1 MNTLSEVE
9 KQRIQELSSEIGFD
23 PEDPMFQIMSIL
35 GNFEEMM
42 IQFPAQMEA
51 LLEAG
56 GLMIDQ
62 KLQSAS
68 KSAEVMQH
76 AIITTAVKD
85 VLKQEMQRLKPG
97 VSLGVEAPQIGKVK
111 LGFWSISAILGG
123 MIGVGAML
131 GSLTTQNV
139 IANYISDPLTGV
151 TANDIKLLQWAK
163 STEGK
168 EARQLI
174 IDNRTDLEVCRR
186 DNRLLGRCVVK
197 IRKSK

>member
-1 MNTLSEVE
+1 MNTISESE
-9 KQRIQELSSEIGFD
+9 KERIRELSSEIGFD

-42 IQFPAQMEA
+42 NQFPIQMEA

-56 GLMIDQ
+56 ALMIDT
-62 KLQSAS
+62 KLQAAS
-68 KSAEVMQH
+68 HSAEVMQH
-76 AIITTAVKD
+76 AVITSSVKE
-85 VLKQEMQRLKPG
+85 VLKSEMQHLKPT

-111 LGFWSISAILGG
+111 LGFWSIFSILGG
-123 MIGVGAML
+123 MIAVGAIL
-131 GSLTTQNV
+131 GSFTTQNV
-139 IANYISDPLTGV
+139 IANYVADPSSGV

-163 STEGK
+163 SDEGR
-168 EARQLI
+168 EARQLV

-186 DNRLLGRCVVK
+186 DDRLLGRCVVK

>member
-1 MNTLSEVE
+1 MNTLSEAE

-76 AIITTAVKD
+76 AVITAAVKD
-85 VLKQEMQRLKPG
+85 VLKQEMQRFKPG

-111 LGFWSISAILGG
+111 LGFWPISAILGG
-123 MIGVGAML
+123 MIAVGAIL

-139 IANYISDPLTGV
+139 IANYISDPTTGF
-151 TANDIKLLQWAK
+151 TANDIKLLQWVN

-168 EARQLI
+168 QARQLI

-186 DNRLLGRCVVK
+186 DDRLLGRCVIK

>member
-1 MNTLSEVE
+1 MNTHSELE
-9 KQRIQELSSEIGFD
+9 KERIREISQEIGFD

-56 GLMIDQ
+56 ALMIDT
-62 KLQSAS
+62 KLQAAS
-68 KSAEVMQH
+68 RSAEVMQH
-76 AIITTAVKD
+76 AVITAAVKD
-85 VLKQEMQRLKPG
+85 VLKQEVQRLKPG
-97 VSLGVEAPQIGKVK
+97 ISLGVEAPQIGKVK
-111 LGFWSISAILGG
+111 LGFWSISGILGG
-123 MIGVGAML
+123 MVGIGAML

-139 IANYISDPLTGV
+139 IANYISDPTTGF

-168 EARQLI
+168 EARQLV

-197 IRKSK
+197 IRKSN